1 VKTVS
6 VQFKNKAGH
15 ALSARLELPVG
26 YKAEHFAIFAHCFTC
41 GKNSKASTVISRQ
54 LTLKGIAV
62 LRFDFTGLGQ
72 SEGDFGDSG
81 FTSNIYDL
89 VSAAEF
95 LKNEYHAP
103 DLLIGHSLG
112 GTAVIHASAHIP
124 SIKAICTIG
133 SPFEASHVKHL
144 LNSKTEEI
152 EEKGKAMVDIGG
164 RPFEISKSFLDD
176 LEKQSTGSL
185 LSDLRK
191 SLLIMHSPQD
201 QIVEIKNAADIYQS
215 AFHPKSFIT
224 LDGADHLLTN
234 RKDSQYASEV
244 LAAWAQRY
252 LGHSKKENLTTDL
265 QTVVQLGNDGFTT
278 EVVSGNH
285 QMLADEPEDVG
296 GNDMGPSPYQFL
308 NSALGTCTAMTLKLY
323 ADRKK
328 WPLKRVTVHLAHEK
342 QHLQDSSDPE
352 SKSSKADVFFV
363 KLEVEGDLDSDQR
376 SRLLEIANKCP
387 VHKTL
392 TDTEVKIDTEFL
404 KS

>member
-6 VQFKNKAGH
+6 IKFKNKAGLS
-15 ALSARLELPVG
+15 LSARLELPVG
-26 YKAEHFAIFAHCFTC
+26 YKAEHYAIFAHCFTC

-72 SEGDFGDSG
+72 SEGDFGESG
-81 FTSNIYDL
+81 FTANINDL

-95 LKNEYHAP
+95 LEKEYHAP

-112 GTAVIHASAHIP
+112 GTAVIHASARIA
-124 SIKAICTIG
+124 SVKAVCTIG
-133 SPFEASHVKHL
+133 SPFESSHVKHL
-144 LNSKTEEI
+144 LNTKTEEI
-152 EEKGKAMVDIGG
+152 QKKGRAAVNIGG
-164 RPFEISKSFLDD
+164 RPFEISKAFLDD
-176 LEKQSTGSL
+176 LEENSTSAI
-185 LSDLRK
+185 LSNLKK

-201 QIVEIKNAADIYQS
+201 KIVEISNAAEIYQA

-244 LAAWAQRY
+244 VAAWAQRY

-265 QTVVQLGNDGFTT
+265 QTVVQLGNDSFTT
-278 EVVSGNH
+278 EVISGDH
-285 QMLADEPEDVG
+285 HLLADEPENVG
-296 GNDMGPSPYQFL
+296 GNDMGPSPYQLL
-308 NSALGTCTAMTLKLY
+308 NSALGTCTAMTIKLY

-328 WPLKRVTVHLAHEK
+328 WPLERVTVHLAHEK
-342 QHLQDSSDPE
+342 QHLQDSANPD
-352 SKSSKADVFFV
+352 SKSSKADVFYR

-376 SRLLEIANKCP
+376 ARLLEIANKCP

-392 TDTEVKIDTEFL
+392 TETEVKIETEYL
-404 KS
+404 EN

>member
-6 VQFKNKAGH
+6 VKFKNKAGYS
-15 ALSARLELPVG
+15 LSARLELPVG
-26 YKAEHFAIFAHCFTC
+26 YRAEHFAIFAHCFTC

-72 SEGDFGDSG
+72 SEGDFGESG
-81 FTSNIYDL
+81 FTSNIDDL
-89 VSAAEF
+89 ISAADF
-95 LKNEYHAP
+95 LENEYHAAE
-103 DLLIGHSLG
+103 LIIGHSLG
-112 GTAVIHASAHIP
+112 GTAVIHAAAQIS
-124 SIKAICTIG
+124 SIRAVCTIG
-133 SPFEASHVKHL
+133 SPFESSHVRHL
-144 LNSKTEEI
+144 LESKTDEI
-152 EEKGKAMVDIGG
+152 LEKGKAQVNIGG

-176 LEKQSTGSL
+176 IEKKSTGSIL
-185 LSDLRK
+185 PDLKR

-201 QIVEIKNAADIYQS
+201 KIVEIKNAAEIYQA

-234 RKDSQYASEV
+234 RRDSQYAAEV
-244 LAAWAQRY
+244 VAAWAQRY

-278 EVVSGNH
+278 EVVSGDH
-285 QMLADEPEDVG
+285 YLLADEPEDVG
-296 GNDMGPSPYQFL
+296 GNDLGPSPYQLL

-328 WPLKRVTVHLAHEK
+328 WDLKKVTVHLAHEK
-342 QHLQDSSDPE
+342 QHLEDSADPD
-352 SKSSKADVFFV
+352 SKSSKADVFFR
-363 KLEVEGDLDSDQR
+363 KLEIEGELDADQR

-387 VHKTL
+387 VHRTL
-392 TDTEVKIDTEFL
+392 TETEVKIETEYL
-404 KS
+404 ED